1 MKMSPAP
8 LGPRKDRLQCLAS
21 VATLFYFCRHPKAFS
36 YLNVTSRTLS
46 RDPNHS
52 IAFQSGVK
60 IAVELEVVSGWRN
73 YGKWLWA
80 SKVSIAACLAWLL
93 CGNAAYPQTL
103 QQKARAILQTGVSEH
118 NTSRRAAA
126 VSALGLLQNDPW
138 AIESAENALGD
149 PKPAV
154 RAAAATALGQM
165 EAKSSAPLLKKALA
179 DKENRVFFAAAD
191 SLLSMGDSSGY
202 DVYYEILT
210 GERKSGEGLI
220 AAKKKL
226 IMDERAMVLLAM
238 GVGIGFAPYASYGW
252 MAWQEL
258 SKDYVTPV
266 RLNALKKLANDP
278 DSRIGE
284 GLLNAA
290 CDKHGSV
297 RVAALFA
304 IGHHHDPSLLLPI
317 APHMMDKKAPV
328 RYMAAAAVLRLS
340 ALVPA
345 DDETQLAT
353 RQ

>member
-1 MKMSPAP
+1 M
-8 LGPRKDRLQCLAS
+8 
-21 VATLFYFCRHPKAFS
+21 
-36 YLNVTSRTLS
+36 
-46 RDPNHS
+46 
-52 IAFQSGVK
+52 
-60 IAVELEVVSGWRN
+60 
-73 YGKWLWA
+73 
-80 SKVSIAACLAWLL
+80 
-93 CGNAAYPQTL
+93 
-103 QQKARAILQTGVSEH
+103 ILQTGLSEH

-126 VSALGLLQNDPW
+126 VAALGLLQNNPW
-138 AIESAENALGD
+138 AIESAEKALGD

-165 EAKSSAPLLKKALA
+165 GAISSAPLLKKAMG
-179 DKENRVFFAAAD
+179 DKTNRVFFAAAD

-226 IMDERAMVLLAM
+226 ITDERAMVLLAM

-252 MAWQEL
+252 MVWQEL

-278 DSRIGE
+278 DSRIAK
-284 GLLNAA
+284 GLLTAA
-290 CDKHGSV
+290 CDKHGTV

-304 IGHHHDPSLLLPI
+304 IGRHDDPSLILLI
-317 APHMMDKKAPV
+317 VPHMLDKKAPV

-340 ALVPA
+340 ASVPT
-345 DDETQLAT
+345 DDETQMAT

>member
-1 MKMSPAP
+1 MSE
-8 LGPRKDRLQCLAS
+8 
-21 VATLFYFCRHPKAFS
+21 
-36 YLNVTSRTLS
+36 SRT
-46 RDPNHS
+46 R
-52 IAFQSGVK
+52 
-60 IAVELEVVSGWRN
+60 
-73 YGKWLWA
+73 GKRLWA
-80 SKVSIAACLAWLL
+80 SKVSIAACLVWLL
-93 CGNAAYPQTL
+93 WGNAAYPQTL
-103 QQKARAILQTGVSEH
+103 QQKARAILQAGVSEH

-165 EAKSSAPLLKKALA
+165 EAKSSAPLLKKAMG
-179 DKENRVFFAAAD
+179 DKTNRVFFAAAD

-226 IMDERAMVLLAM
+226 ITDERAMVLLAM

-258 SKDYVTPV
+258 SKDYSTPV

-290 CDKHGSV
+290 CDKRGTV

-304 IGHHHDPSLLLPI
+304 IGHHDDPSLLLPI
-317 APHMMDKKAPV
+317 APHMLDKKAPV

>member
-1 MKMSPAP
+1 MR
-8 LGPRKDRLQCLAS
+8 RKG
-21 VATLFYFCRHPKAFS
+21 
-36 YLNVTSRTLS
+36 
-46 RDPNHS
+46 
-52 IAFQSGVK
+52 SGAK
-60 IAVELEVVSGWRN
+60 E
-73 YGKWLWA
+73 LWA
-80 SKVSIAACLAWLL
+80 ARVLFASCCLWLFL
-93 CGNAAYPQTL
+93 GSAAYPQT
-103 QQKARAILQTGVSEH
+103 QQEQAKVILQTGLNEH
-118 NTSRRAAA
+118 NTGKRAAA
-126 VSALGLLQNDPW
+126 VEALGLLQNDPW
-138 AIESAENALGD
+138 AIGSAEKALGD
-149 PKPAV
+149 KKAAV

-165 EAKSSAPLLKKALA
+165 GAKSSIPLLKTALA
-179 DKENRVFFAAAD
+179 DKENRVFYAAAD
-191 SLLSMGDSSGY
+191 SLLAMGDSEGY
-202 DVYYEILT
+202 NVYYEILT

-252 MAWQEL
+252 MVWREF
-258 SKDYVTPV
+258 SKDYTTPV

-328 RYMAAAAVLRLS
+328 RYIAAAAVLRLS
-340 ALVPA
+340 ALVPT
-345 DDETQLAT
+345 DDETQMAT

>member
-1 MKMSPAP
+1 M
-8 LGPRKDRLQCLAS
+8 
-21 VATLFYFCRHPKAFS
+21 FE
-36 YLNVTSRTLS
+36 
-46 RDPNHS
+46 
-52 IAFQSGVK
+52 I
-60 IAVELEVVSGWRN
+60 RN
-73 YGKWLWA
+73 RGKWLWA
-80 SKVSIAACLAWLL
+80 SRVSSAACLAWLL
-93 CGNAAYPQTL
+93 CGSAAYPQTL
-103 QQKARAILQTGVSEH
+103 QEKARAILETGLSEH
-118 NTSRRAAA
+118 NTGRRAAA
-126 VSALGLLQNDPW
+126 VGGLGLLKNDSW
-138 AIESAENALGD
+138 AIESAEKALGD
-149 PKPAV
+149 RKPAV

-165 EAKSSAPLLKKALA
+165 GARSSAPLLKKVLA

-226 IMDERAMVLLAM
+226 ITDERAMVLLAM

-278 DSRIGE
+278 DSRIAK
-284 GLLNAA
+284 GLLTAA
-290 CDKHGSV
+290 CDKHGTV

-304 IGHHHDPSLLLPI
+304 IGHHDDPSLILPI
-317 APHMMDKKAPV
+317 TPHMLDKKAPV

-345 DDETQLAT
+345 DDQAQLAT
-353 RQ
+353 SQ